1 MATWMPKVKQAKT
14 LGLTVL
20 AWTVNEPARMAQ
32 VMDMGVDGIVT
43 DRPDSLRD
51 VMARRG
57 LPLPKPTPV
66 RVD

>member
-1 MATWMPKVKQAKT
+1 
-14 LGLTVL
+14 
-20 AWTVNEPARMAQ
+20 MAQ

-43 DRPDSLRD
+43 DRPDLLRE